1 MVQKKLSFFRKLL
14 GKLGKHYYWSKSR
27 KMNLWMLSSMA
38 YGVTKKYEE
47 IFEGDTGLAIDNFTN
62 HFVNGAKAIMF
73 EMQDRIKLLYSQ
85 SLEDLEFLAE
95 TALFVI
101 LGPDWNKFLGDPK
114 FVPAEKTKEGI
125 PQFRIT
131 IPVCALCTGIRPGVD
146 LNVDK
151 LRKHTYGELLAA
163 ALASLLQSVQDYVG
177 NEYSLEIKE
186 TQCILLGAPH
196 GEAIIYFHPKE
207 KK

>member
-1 MVQKKLSFFRKLL
+1 MVQKKLGFFRKLL

-47 IFEGDTGLAIDNFTN
+47 IFDGDTGLAIDNFTN

-95 TALFVI
+95 TAVSYHNSCL
-101 LGPDWNKFLGDPK
+101 
-114 FVPAEKTKEGI
+114 
-125 PQFRIT
+125 
-131 IPVCALCTGIRPGVD
+131 CALHRNTPRG
-146 LNVDK
+146 
-151 LRKHTYGELLAA
+151 
-163 ALASLLQSVQDYVG
+163 
-177 NEYSLEIKE
+177 
-186 TQCILLGAPH
+186 
-196 GEAIIYFHPKE
+196 
-207 KK
+207 